1 MLEAA
6 PCTGGGGKPDASHSL
21 FIARRIMSPQADWH
35 SQLPRSYGFLWCW
48 RGHPP
53 LHLKR
58 LCKSRPFAS
67 TRPKKKGL
75 GGSKGVQWAKLCLY
89 GKLQPAQLSLIKIGS
104 RIRIMTFLPKSEAV
118 KWDWKWINENRTYHC
133 ESQKKVCLM
142 RKMPRYVLDEIDWEN
157 IWGTQWAL

>member
-1 MLEAA
+1 MADAVGVILISVNYA
-6 PCTGGGGKPDASHSL
+6 CILCLVKDGFVRSCSMYWQRGKKLPDASHSL

-67 TRPKKKGL
+67 TRIKKKGL

-89 GKLQPAQLSLIKIGS
+89 GELQLAQLSLIKIGL
-104 RIRIMTFLPKSEAV
+104 RMRIMTFLPQS
-118 KWDWKWINENRTYHC
+118 
-133 ESQKKVCLM
+133 L
-142 RKMPRYVLDEIDWEN
+142 KM
-157 IWGTQWAL
+157 